1 MSFTPA
7 AIARRTAALLA
18 AGALTLGAAPI
29 APAQWPAPGFGP
41 GVGPAFGPGV
51 GAPYRA
57 APPAA
62 WGPRFAPPA
71 RLRAPYPFAPAV
83 PPPIAPRG
91 DVPQRYVP
99 QRYVPQRY
107 VPSGQSE
114 LVRPDPFGPTLR
126 IEPVAKEVT
135 VGGVTARRYD
145 ASFEA
150 FPLSPGAGPGRGA
163 LGRGALGRGG
173 TW

>member
-91 DVPQRYVP
+91 AA
-99 QRYVPQRY
+99 PQRY

-150 FPLSPGAGPGRGA
+150 FPLSPGADPWRGA
-163 LGRGALGRGG
+163 GAFGG

>member
-1 MSFTPA
+1 MPFTPA
-7 AIARRTAALLA
+7 AIARRTAPLLA
-18 AGALTLGAAPI
+18 AGALTLGTAPV

-51 GAPYRA
+51 GAPYRV

-71 RLRAPYPFAPAV
+71 RLRSPYLDAPAV
-83 PPPIAPRG
+83 PPPVAPRG
-91 DVPQRYVP
+91 SVPQRYVP
-99 QRYVPQRY
+99 QRYVPL
-107 VPSGQSE
+107 GQSE
-114 LVRPDPFGPTLR
+114 LVRPDPFGPTLQ

-135 VGGVTARRYD
+135 GGGVTARRYD

-150 FPLSPGAGPGRGA
+150 FPLSPGAGPWRGA
-163 LGRGALGRGG
+163 GRGG
-173 TW
+173 GTW